1 MPTKKSFTNWKI
13 MNRKEL
19 IEVLLKDRDLS
30 TMTKKQANQFIDVM
44 LDVIKRT
51 VKKGEDVTLVGFG
64 TFTKSRKAARL
75 GVNPSTGERIR
86 IRARVVP
93 KFKPGKP
100 WKESL

>member
-1 MPTKKSFTNWKI
+1 

-19 IEVLLKDRDLS
+19 IEVLLKDNELANMS
-30 TMTKKQANQFIDVM
+30 KKQANQFIEVM
-44 LDVIKRT
+44 LETIKRT
-51 VKKGEDVTLVGFG
+51 VKKGENVTLVGFG

-75 GVNPSTGERIR
+75 GVNPSNGKRIR

>member
-1 MPTKKSFTNWKI
+1 V
-13 MNRKEL
+13 NRKEL

-30 TMTKKQANQFIDVM
+30 SMTKKQANQFIDAM
-44 LDVIKRT
+44 LDTIKRT

-64 TFTKSRKAARL
+64 TFTKSRKASRL

-100 WKESL
+100 WKDML

>member
-1 MPTKKSFTNWKI
+1 

-19 IEVLLKDRDLS
+19 IEALLKDRDLS
-30 TMTKKQANQFIDVM
+30 TMTKKQANQFIEV
-44 LDVIKRT
+44 LLETIKKT
-51 VKKGEDVTLVGFG
+51 VKRGEDVTLVGFG
-64 TFTKSRKAARL
+64 TFTKSRKASRL

>member
-1 MPTKKSFTNWKI
+1 

-19 IEVLLKDRDLS
+19 IEILLKDRDLS
-30 TMTKKQANQFIDVM
+30 GMTKKQANQFIDVM
-44 LDVIKRT
+44 LETIKRT

-64 TFTKSRKAARL
+64 TFTKTRKASRL

-86 IRARVVP
+86 IRARVIP

-100 WKESL
+100 WKDSL

>member
-1 MPTKKSFTNWKI
+1 

-19 IEVLLKDRDLS
+19 IEVLLKDRELS
-30 TMTKKQANQFIDVM
+30 MMTKKQANQFIEVM
-44 LDVIKRT
+44 LDIIKRT

-64 TFTKSRKAARL
+64 TFTKSRKASRL

-100 WKESL
+100 WKDSL

>member
-1 MPTKKSFTNWKI
+1 

-19 IEVLLKDRDLS
+19 IENILKDKLMS
-30 TMTKKQANQFIDVM
+30 GMTKKKANQFIDIM
-44 LDVIKRT
+44 LETIKRT

-64 TFTKSRKAARL
+64 TFSKTRKASRL
-75 GVNPSTGERIR
+75 GVNPGTGERIR
-86 IRARVVP
+86 IKARVVP

>member
-1 MPTKKSFTNWKI
+1 MLTKKNYTNWKI

>member
-1 MPTKKSFTNWKI
+1 
-13 MNRKEL
+13 
-19 IEVLLKDRDLS
+19 
-30 TMTKKQANQFIDVM
+30 
-44 LDVIKRT
+44 

-64 TFTKSRKAARL
+64 TFTKSRKASRL

-100 WKESL
+100 WKDSL

>member
-1 MPTKKSFTNWKI
+1 

-19 IEVLLKDRDLS
+19 IEFVLKDKNLAKMS
-30 TMTKKQANQFIDVM
+30 KKQANQFIDVM
-44 LDVIKRT
+44 LDTIKKT
-51 VKKGEDVTLVGFG
+51 VKRGEDVTLVGFG
-64 TFTKSRKAARL
+64 TFTKTRKASRL

>member
-1 MPTKKSFTNWKI
+1 

-19 IEVLLKDRDLS
+19 IEILLKDRNLS

-44 LDVIKRT
+44 LDTIKKT

-64 TFTKSRKAARL
+64 TFTKSRKASRL

-93 KFKPGKP
+93 KFRPGKP
-100 WKESL
+100 WKDLL

>member
-1 MPTKKSFTNWKI
+1 

-19 IEVLLKDRDLS
+19 IEIMLKDRALAS
-30 TMTKKQANQFIDVM
+30 MSKKQANQFID
-44 LDVIKRT
+44 LFLETIKKT

-64 TFTKSRKAARL
+64 TFTKTRKASRL

-86 IRARVVP
+86 IKARVVP

>member
-1 MPTKKSFTNWKI
+1 

-19 IEVLLKDRDLS
+19 IEILLKDKNLAS
-30 TMTKKQANQFIDVM
+30 MTKKQANQFIDIM
-44 LDVIKRT
+44 LDTIKKT

-64 TFTKSRKAARL
+64 TFTKSRKASRL

-86 IRARVVP
+86 IKARVVP

>member
-1 MPTKKSFTNWKI
+1 

-19 IEVLLKDRDLS
+19 IEVLLKDRGLS
-30 TMTKKQANQFIDVM
+30 NMTKKQANQFIDIM
-44 LDVIKRT
+44 LDTIKRT
-51 VKKGEDVTLVGFG
+51 VKKGEDVTFVGFG
-64 TFTKSRKAARL
+64 TFTKSRKASRL

>member
-1 MPTKKSFTNWKI
+1 

-19 IEVLLKDRDLS
+19 IEQVLKDKDLS
-30 TMTKKQANQFIDVM
+30 KMSKKQANHFIEIF
-44 LDVIKRT
+44 LETIKRT
-51 VKKGEDVTLVGFG
+51 IKKGEDVTLVGFG
-64 TFTKSRKAARL
+64 TFTKTRKASRL
-75 GVNPSTGERIR
+75 GVNPGTGERIR

>member
-1 MPTKKSFTNWKI
+1 

-30 TMTKKQANQFIDVM
+30 GMTKKQANHFIDVM
-44 LDVIKRT
+44 LDTIKRT

-64 TFTKSRKAARL
+64 TFTKSRKASRL
-75 GVNPSTGERIR
+75 GVNPGTGERIR

>member
-1 MPTKKSFTNWKI
+1 

-30 TMTKKQANQFIDVM
+30 KMTKKQANHFIETL
-44 LDVIKRT
+44 LDIIKRT
-51 VKKGEDVTLVGFG
+51 VKKGDDVTLVGFG
-64 TFTKSRKAARL
+64 TFTKSRKASRL

-93 KFKPGKP
+93 KFKPGKT

>member
-1 MPTKKSFTNWKI
+1 

-19 IEVLLKDRDLS
+19 IDILLKDRDLS
-30 TMTKKQANQFIDVM
+30 SMTKKQANQFIDVM
-44 LDVIKRT
+44 LETIKRT

-64 TFTKSRKAARL
+64 TFTKTRKASRL

-100 WKESL
+100 WKDSL

>member
-1 MPTKKSFTNWKI
+1 

-19 IEVLLKDRDLS
+19 IEALLKDRELAS
-30 TMTKKQANQFIDVM
+30 MTKKQANQFIDIM
-44 LDVIKRT
+44 LETIKRT

-64 TFTKSRKAARL
+64 TFTKTRKASRL
-75 GVNPSTGERIR
+75 GVNPSNGERIR

-100 WKESL
+100 WKDSL

>member
-1 MPTKKSFTNWKI
+1 

-19 IEVLLKDRDLS
+19 IEAILKDRDLS
-30 TMTKKQANQFIDVM
+30 SITKKQANQFIDVM
-44 LDVIKRT
+44 LDTIKKSI
-51 VKKGEDVTLVGFG
+51 KKGEDVTLVGFG
-64 TFTKSRKAARL
+64 TFTKSRKASRL

-86 IRARVVP
+86 IKARVVP

>member
-1 MPTKKSFTNWKI
+1 

-19 IEVLLKDRDLS
+19 IETLLKDRDLS
-30 TMTKKQANQFIDVM
+30 SMTKKQANQFIDVM
-44 LDVIKRT
+44 LETIKKAVR
-51 VKKGEDVTLVGFG
+51 KGEDVTLVGFG

-75 GVNPSTGERIR
+75 GVNPSTGERIK